1 MTQEDES
8 QGRGGELTHI
18 GKILSGLPES
28 GVGKSPKAGLEK
40 PTTEEYQDECECR
53 TCGNKFQGSVTRYLR
68 FDPPKEVRA
77 RECPDCKA
85 KREAEEENVRQEQLA
100 AARPQVR
107 ERWRKTCGIDPEL
120 QGKTFKNFDGRIQ
133 RQAYQAAL
141 KWVEEF
147 NIESPRG
154 IRSLLFY
161 SAVPGVGKTHLM
173 VGIADH
179 IFDNW
184 EGDPIRSRSPIIF
197 ASGPALVKRVRA
209 CFDIRKGDDRHE
221 REEDVY
227 RELAGVALL
236 MLDDVGKEKPSDFTR
251 ELYWYII
258 DERVKTGLPVVI
270 TSRLP
275 LEGKNSLE
283 ELMGVDTVDRLY
295 GMTRGELIEMTGQSY
310 RRGHAVP

>member
-1 MTQEDES
+1 MQEES
-8 QGRGGELTHI
+8 RGGDLTHI
-18 GKILSGLPES
+18 GKIISELPGDEA
-28 GVGKSPKAGLEK
+28 GKSPKAGQEK

-53 TCGNKFQGSVTRYLR
+53 TCGNKFQGTVTRYLR
-68 FDPPKEVRA
+68 FNPPKETRSS
-77 RECPDCKA
+77 ECPDCKA
-85 KREAEEENVRQEQLA
+85 KREAKEEAARQEELSV
-100 AARPQVR
+100 ARAEVR

-120 QGKTFKNFDGRIQ
+120 QGKTFKNFDARTQ
-133 RQAYQAAL
+133 RQAYQETL

-154 IRSLLFY
+154 ARSLIFY

-173 VGIADH
+173 VGIANH

-184 EGDPIRSRSPIIF
+184 EGDPNRSRSPIIF
-197 ASGPALVKRVRA
+197 ASGPALVKRIRA
-209 CFDIRKGDDRHE
+209 CFNLREHDNLHE

-227 RELAGVALL
+227 REVAGAAVL

-258 DERVKTGLPVVI
+258 DERVKSGLPVVL

-275 LEGKNSLE
+275 LEGTRSLE
-283 ELMGVDTVDRLY
+283 ELMGVDAVDRLY

-310 RRGHAVP
+310 RREHAVP

>member
-1 MTQEDES
+1 MT
-8 QGRGGELTHI
+8 
-18 GKILSGLPES
+18 K
-28 GVGKSPKAGLEK
+28 
-40 PTTEEYQDECECR
+40 
-53 TCGNKFQGSVTRYLR
+53 YLR
-68 FDPPKEVRA
+68 FNPPKEVRA
-77 RECPDCKA
+77 GECPDCKE
-85 KREAEEENVRQEQLA
+85 KRQAREESARQQELATARAE
-100 AARPQVR
+100 VR
-107 ERWRKTCGIDPEL
+107 ERWRRTCGIDPEL
-120 QGKTFKNFDGRIQ
+120 QGKTFKSFDGRVQ
-133 RQAYQAAL
+133 RQAYQAAV

-154 IRSLLFY
+154 VRSLIFY
-161 SAVPGVGKTHLM
+161 SAVPGLGKTHLM
-173 VGIADH
+173 VGIANY

-184 EGDPIRSRSPIIF
+184 EGDPNRSRSPIIF
-197 ASGPALVKRVRA
+197 ASGPALVKRIRA
-209 CFDIRKGDDRHE
+209 CFDIREHDNLHE

-227 RELAGVALL
+227 REVAGAAVL

-258 DERVKTGLPVVI
+258 DERVKSGLPVVI

-295 GMTRGELIEMTGQSY
+295 GMSRGEVIEMTGQSY